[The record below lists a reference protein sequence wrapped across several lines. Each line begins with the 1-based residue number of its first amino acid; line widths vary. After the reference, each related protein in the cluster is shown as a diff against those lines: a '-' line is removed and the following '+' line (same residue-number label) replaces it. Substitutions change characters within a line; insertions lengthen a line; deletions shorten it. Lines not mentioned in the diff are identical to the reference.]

1 MSAPV
6 WRAYFLRCL
15 AKLTIFFN
23 TNCSLYFYIMYT
35 TYHFDSAT
43 DINSDLLKSIK
54 AVFKG
59 KAVVITVAE
68 DIDETAFLM
77 SNAENKAML

>member
-1 MSAPV
+1 MARLFFEVFSQID
-6 WRAYFLRCL
+6 Y
-15 AKLTIFFN
+15 FFN